1 MSKMSDSK
9 LSRSEFMTREMT
21 KFTDLQKAYFKQF
34 VGDCLM
40 NRFSTEESLLYLKD
54 RLGVELE
61 EDEFDYLKVHL
72 KKDLKRNMEYLR
84 RHEYAYI
91 QEYFDRIEEMRLISK
106 RLWKLVE
113 ENPHNPILQKECL
126 SELCK
131 STIAVADF
139 YQSIKEL
146 DQASAALKEESDA
159 ISASSPETTPTPPE
173 VESSEALKE
182 ESETIS
188 ASSPESPET
197 TPTPPEV
204 EPSEALKEESDTIS
218 TNSPESPETTPTP
231 PPEVE
236 IPQQYTPKKIAKYTS
251 EGKLV
256 TVGN

>member
-1 MSKMSDSK
+1 MSKMGDSK
-9 LSRSEFMTREMT
+9 LSRSEFMTREIT
-21 KFTDLQKAYFKQF
+21 KFTDLQKAYLKQF

-40 NRFSTEESLLYLKD
+40 NRFSTEESLLYLRD

-113 ENPHNPILQKECL
+113 ENPHNPILQKDCL

-146 DQASAALKEESDA
+146 EQASATLKEESDT
-159 ISASSPETTPTPPE
+159 ISTSSPETTPTPPE
-173 VESSEALKE
+173 VESSAALKE
-182 ESETIS
+182 EPEMIS
-188 ASSPESPET
+188 ASSPET

-204 EPSEALKEESDTIS
+204 EPSEALKEESETIS
-218 TNSPESPETTPTP
+218 TSSPESPETTPTP

-256 TVGN
+256 TD

>member
-1 MSKMSDSK
+1 MAWS
-9 LSRSEFMTREMT
+9 
-21 KFTDLQKAYFKQF
+21 
-34 VGDCLM
+34 
-40 NRFSTEESLLYLKD
+40 
-54 RLGVELE
+54 LE

-72 KKDLKRNMEYLR
+72 KKDLKRNMDYLR

-113 ENPHNPILQKECL
+113 ENSHNAILQKECL

-131 STIAVADF
+131 STIAIADF

-146 DQASAALKEESDA
+146 DQASATPKEESDE

-173 VESSEALKE
+173 VEPSEALKE
-182 ESETIS
+182 ESDAIS

-218 TNSPESPETTPTP
+218 ASSPESPETTPTP
-231 PPEVE
+231 PEVEPSEALKEVSEAISAISPETTPTTPPEVE

-256 TVGN
+256 TD

>member
-1 MSKMSDSK
+1 MGDSK

-21 KFTDLQKAYFKQF
+21 KFTDLQKAYFKQY

-131 STIAVADF
+131 STIAIADF

-146 DQASAALKEESDA
+146 DQASATLKEESD
-159 ISASSPETTPTPPE
+159 
-173 VESSEALKE
+173 
-182 ESETIS
+182 TIS

-204 EPSEALKEESDTIS
+204 EPSEALKEVSEAISASSPESPETTPTPPEVEPSEALKEVSEAIS
-218 TNSPESPETTPTP
+218 ASSPESPETTPTP

-236 IPQQYTPKKIAKYTS
+236 IPQQYTPKKIAKFTS

-256 TVGN
+256 TD

>member
-1 MSKMSDSK
+1 MGDSK

-146 DQASAALKEESDA
+146 DQASATLKEESDT
-159 ISASSPETTPTPPE
+159 IDASSPE
-173 VESSEALKE
+173 
-182 ESETIS
+182 I
-188 ASSPESPET
+188 PET

-204 EPSEALKEESDTIS
+204 EPSEALKEESETIS
-218 TNSPESPETTPTP
+218 TSSPESPETTPTPPPEVEPSEALREESETISTSSPESPETTPTP

-256 TVGN
+256 TD

>member
-1 MSKMSDSK
+1 MSKMGDSK
-9 LSRSEFMTREMT
+9 LSRSEFMKREMT
-21 KFTDLQKAYFKQF
+21 KFTDIQKGHFKQF

-40 NRFSTEESLLYLKD
+40 NRFTTEESLLYLKD

-113 ENPHNPILQKECL
+113 ENPHNPILQKDCL

-146 DQASAALKEESDA
+146 EQASATLKEESDT
-159 ISASSPETTPTPPE
+159 ISTSSPETTPTPPE
-173 VESSEALKE
+173 VESSAALKE
-182 ESETIS
+182 EPKMIS
-188 ASSPESPET
+188 ASSPET

-218 TNSPESPETTPTP
+218 TSSPETTPTP

>member
-1 MSKMSDSK
+1 MGDSK
-9 LSRSEFMTREMT
+9 ISRSEFMKREMT
-21 KFTDLQKAYFKQF
+21 KFTDIQKGHFKQF

-40 NRFSTEESLLYLKD
+40 NRFTTEESLLYLKD

-72 KKDLKRNMEYLR
+72 KKDLKRKREYLR

-113 ENPHNPILQKECL
+113 ENPHNPILQKDCL

-131 STIAVADF
+131 STIAAADF

-146 DQASAALKEESDA
+146 DQASATSKEEYET
-159 ISASSPETTPTPPE
+159 ISASSPE
-173 VESSEALKE
+173 KE

-188 ASSPESPET
+188 ASSPEI
-197 TPTPPEV
+197 TPTP
-204 EPSEALKEESDTIS
+204 T
-218 TNSPESPETTPTP
+218 
-231 PPEVE
+231 PEVE

-251 EGKLV
+251 KGKLV

>member
-1 MSKMSDSK
+1 MSKMGDSK
-9 LSRSEFMTREMT
+9 ISRSEFMKREMT
-21 KFTDLQKAYFKQF
+21 KFTDIQKGHFKQF

-40 NRFSTEESLLYLKD
+40 NRFTTEESLLYLKD

-72 KKDLKRNMEYLR
+72 KKDLKRKREYLR

-113 ENPHNPILQKECL
+113 ENPHNPILQKDCL

-131 STIAVADF
+131 STIAAADF

-146 DQASAALKEESDA
+146 DQASATSKEESET
-159 ISASSPETTPTPPE
+159 ISASSPETTPTSAE
-173 VESSEALKE
+173 VEPSEALKE

-188 ASSPESPET
+188 ASSPET
-197 TPTPPEV
+197 TPTSPEV
-204 EPSEALKEESDTIS
+204 EPSEALKEESETIS
-218 TNSPESPETTPTP
+218 ASSPETTSTPT
-231 PPEVE
+231 PEVE

-251 EGKLV
+251 EG
-256 TVGN
+256 

>member
-1 MSKMSDSK
+1 
-9 LSRSEFMTREMT
+9 
-21 KFTDLQKAYFKQF
+21 
-34 VGDCLM
+34 
-40 NRFSTEESLLYLKD
+40 LLYLKD

-106 RLWKLVE
+106 RLWNLVE
-113 ENPHNPILQKECL
+113 ENSHNPILQKDLL

-131 STIAVADF
+131 STIAVANF

-146 DQASAALKEESDA
+146 DQASA
-159 ISASSPETTPTPPE
+159 T
-173 VESSEALKE
+173 LKE
-182 ESETIS
+182 ESEAMR
-188 ASSPESPET
+188 ASSQET

-204 EPSEALKEESDTIS
+204 EPSAALKEEPEMIS
-218 TNSPESPETTPTP
+218 ASSQETTPTP

-236 IPQQYTPKKIAKYTS
+236 IPQQYSPKKIAKYTS
-251 EGKLV
+251 EGKPV
-256 TVGN
+256 TVEN